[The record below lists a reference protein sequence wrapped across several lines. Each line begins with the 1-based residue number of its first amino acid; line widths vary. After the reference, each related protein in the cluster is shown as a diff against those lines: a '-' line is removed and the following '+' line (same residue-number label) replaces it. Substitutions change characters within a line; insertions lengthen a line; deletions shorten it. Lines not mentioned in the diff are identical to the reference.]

1 MKALTFLATLC
12 FEYLSEWKPVKNG
25 AVAESGN
32 RQVNRTTSFG
42 LFSSWLKMGKRQ
54 TANVS

>member
-1 MKALTFLATLC
+1 
-12 FEYLSEWKPVKNG
+12 VKNG

-32 RQVNRTTSFG
+32 RQVNRTTPFG